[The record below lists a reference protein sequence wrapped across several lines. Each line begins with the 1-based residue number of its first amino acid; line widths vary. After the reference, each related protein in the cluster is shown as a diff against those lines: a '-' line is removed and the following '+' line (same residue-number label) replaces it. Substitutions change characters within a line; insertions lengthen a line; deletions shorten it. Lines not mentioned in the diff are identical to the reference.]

1 MVGGFQMRHWR
12 WHKWSVTSFLG
23 SLVYYQASHYIDT
36 ERSSLFLFFVEC
48 HKVVLQW
55 IQARVGK
62 RLLMRG
68 HLVAL
73 QLVHQG
79 AVVVIG
85 HSEDQWRKWYDLQF
99 HPRLPQTAVDH
110 MQLWRTAQ

>member
-1 MVGGFQMRHWR
+1 
-12 WHKWSVTSFLG
+12 
-23 SLVYYQASHYIDT
+23 
-36 ERSSLFLFFVEC
+36 
-48 HKVVLQW
+48 
-55 IQARVGK
+55 
-62 RLLMRG
+62 MRG

-99 HPRLPQTAVDH
+99 HPRLPQTVDH